1 MSTILLGN
9 KPSTTFLK
17 KVVPGKTNKGFSIIE
32 IMIVIAIIVI
42 GLINLLGVAAFSL
55 KISTIIKQ
63 TSQADSL
70 AKETIEAVR
79 TFRDGSDWDDD
90 GLGILNTG
98 SSNPYY
104 PELDAGPAWKLT
116 SGAETIGNFTRK
128 VVFEKVSRDGSGN
141 IEAVYSAA
149 NNDPDTR
156 KITATVS
163 WSGRK
168 VEIITYLTNWKK

>member
-1 MSTILLGN
+1 
-9 KPSTTFLK
+9 
-17 KVVPGKTNKGFSIIE
+17 
-32 IMIVIAIIVI
+32 MIVIAIIVI

-70 AKETIEAVR
+70 VKETIETVR
-79 TFRDGSDWDDD
+79 TLRDGSDWDDD

-104 PELDAGPAWKLT
+104 PELDTGAIPPTWRLV

-141 IEAVYSAA
+141 IEAVYNAA

>member
-1 MSTILLGN
+1 MVQG
-9 KPSTTFLK
+9 K
-17 KVVPGKTNKGFSIIE
+17 KNKGFSIIE

-98 SSNPYY
+98 SLNPYY
-104 PELDAGPAWKLT
+104 PELDAGPSWRLV
-116 SGAETIGNFTRK
+116 SGTETIGNFTRK
-128 VVFEKVSRDGSGN
+128 VVFEKVSRDSNGN
-141 IEAVYSAA
+141 IENSYNVA

-156 KITATVS
+156 KITANVS